1 MKEQKI
7 VIEIGADGKLT
18 AEAEGFSGD
27 TCIKEMEKLLEGMAS
42 EIENVQRHGDPRT
55 AQTST
60 QRTQNLGR
68 KP

>member
-7 VIEIGADGKLT
+7 VIEIAADGKLT

-27 TCIKEMEKLLEGMAS
+27 TCIKEMEKLLESLAS
-42 EIENVQRHGDPRT
+42 EIEDVRRHGDPRT
-55 AQTST
+55 AQTTT

-68 KP
+68 KS